1 MSLKPLYND
10 VELLQKIAHG
20 DQRAFRTIYDRYSRK
35 VYIFALRILNSES
48 LAEEVM
54 QETMLK
60 LWQMGSDLETIH
72 QLEPYLHTV
81 SRNYCYNI
89 FRRQKLEFKFD
100 AELSK
105 DWAETHNETEESILL
120 NDTRKVL
127 QDGIALLPQQQRLV
141 YQLCHQEGLK
151 YEEAAERLNLS
162 AHTVQSYMKLAL
174 RSLRSYVSQ
183 HTDVAAI
190 LIIFKLL

>member
-1 MSLKPLYND
+1 MSVKPLYND
-10 VELLQKIAHG
+10 LELLQKIAQG

-35 VYIFALRILNSES
+35 VYIFALRILNSET
-48 LAEEVM
+48 LAEEAM

-60 LWQMGSDLETIH
+60 IWQMGSDLETIH
-72 QLEPYLHTV
+72 QLEPFLHTV

-105 DWAETHNETEESILL
+105 DWVETHNDTEESILL

-127 QDGIALLPQQQRLV
+127 QDGVALLPQQQRLV

-162 AHTVQSYMKLAL
+162 PHTVQSYMKLAL
-174 RSLRSYVSQ
+174 RSLRNYVSQ